1 MGTKYEPNYM
11 DIEDIQLNDS
21 NPRNIDASKFSKLV
35 KSIKNFPAMLEIRP
49 IVIDENNVILGG
61 NMRYKACIKAG
72 LNKVPILK
80 IENLS
85 IEQKKEFIIKDN
97 IASGEWD
104 WGLLFDEW
112 DSDLLDSYGLQT
124 WKGDDIDLDDF
135 FEDDE
140 TKKENVNKIVLE
152 YKDDEY
158 AKVLELFERFSGSK
172 ERVVFDLLSA

>member
-80 IENLS
+80 IE
-85 IEQKKEFIIKDN
+85 E
-97 IASGEWD
+97 
-104 WGLLFDEW
+104 
-112 DSDLLDSYGLQT
+112 
-124 WKGDDIDLDDF
+124 
-135 FEDDE
+135 
-140 TKKENVNKIVLE
+140 V
-152 YKDDEY
+152 
-158 AKVLELFERFSGSK
+158 
-172 ERVVFDLLSA
+172 

>member
-1 MGTKYEPNYM
+1 
-11 DIEDIQLNDS
+11 
-21 NPRNIDASKFSKLV
+21 
-35 KSIKNFPAMLEIRP
+35 MLEIRP
-49 IVIDENNVILGG
+49 IVVNAEMMVLGG
-61 NMRYKACIKAG
+61 NMRLKACKEAG
-72 LNKVPILK
+72 LKEVPVINASDLTA
-80 IENLS
+80 
-85 IEQKKEFIIKDN
+85 EQQSEFIIKDN

-104 WGLLFDEW
+104 WHLLSDEW

-158 AKVLELFERFSGSK
+158 SKVLELFERFSGSK